1 MSILSSASSGRPTQT
16 FAAYEAIADSYD
28 LLTGDYGHDLWLE
41 RLEAL
46 AFEHG
51 LNGNRLLDLGCGTGK
66 SFVPMLK
73 RGYEVTACDFSPS
86 MLAIA
91 DSKAPTAHLY
101 EADLRDLPRFGA
113 FDLVTALD
121 DPLNYLLTEREL
133 ASALGGIA
141 RNLAQNG
148 LTIFD
153 LNTIAQYRGQF
164 ARDATVERAS
174 SFIVWRGR
182 PSNRDASEGEI
193 VEATVEVFTAAEDNA
208 WRRTSSVHR
217 QRHWPHTTVKRIS
230 LAAGLELLAIRGQR
244 AGAHIDRELD
254 ELVHIKAIYVARGRR
269 GGNMTIGGL

>member
-1 MSILSSASSGRPTQT
+1 MSILSKAPSRRPDQA
-16 FAAYEAIADSYD
+16 FAAYETIADSYD
-28 LLTGDYGHDLWLE
+28 LLTEDYRHDLWLE
-41 RLEAL
+41 RLEEL

-51 LNGNRLLDLGCGTGK
+51 LSGTRLLDLGCGTGK
-66 SFVPMLK
+66 SFLPMLE
-73 RGYEVTACDFSPS
+73 RGYEVTACDLSPS

-91 DSKAPTAHLY
+91 ESKAPTALLY

-133 ASALGGIA
+133 ASALRGIA
-141 RNLAQNG
+141 QNLAQGG
-148 LTIFD
+148 LSIFD

-164 ARDATVERAS
+164 ARDAAVEQDS

-182 PSNRDASEGEI
+182 SSNRDARAGEI
-193 VEATVEVFTAAEDNA
+193 VEATVEVFTAAGDNA
-208 WRRTSSVHR
+208 WRRTSSLHR
-217 QRHWPHTTVKRIS
+217 QRHWPRTTVKRIA
-230 LAAGLELLAIRGQR
+230 LAAGLELLAVRGQR